1 VEHRGVFLNQ
11 IVAVRIGLFQQIGYI
26 GQQSQVTRTFY
37 GRSHFTLVLQRV
49 ARNAARQ
56 DFALL
61 VDELEQEVAIF
72 VIDVLDAKLAE
83 AAILFALLANLR
95 IAEELNIVLI
105 CHWFVSFGRL
115 VMDYA

>member
-1 VEHRGVFLNQ
+1 VEHRGVILNQ

-26 GQQSQVTRTFY
+26 GQQSQVTRTLY
-37 GRSHFTLVLQRV
+37 GSSHFALVLQRV

-61 VDELEQEVAIF
+61 VDELEQKVAIF

-83 AAILFALLANLR
+83 AAVFLALLSNLW

-105 CHWFVSFGRL
+105 CHWLLSFGRL
-115 VMDYA
+115 AM

>member
-1 VEHRGVFLNQ
+1 MILSCGSPRGVPKSN
-11 IVAVRIGLFQQIGYI
+11 RC
-26 GQQSQVTRTFY
+26 SRQVTTALDSRC
-37 GRSHFTLVLQRV
+37 HFALVLQRV
-49 ARNAARQ
+49 TSNTARQ

-61 VDELEQEVAIF
+61 VDELQQEVAIF